1 MTMMIILNM
10 TKINNRE
17 HDETDAN
24 HEHDQH
30 EENLRT
36 IKNKTNQ

>member
-17 HDETDAN
+17 HDETDVN
-24 HEHDQH
+24 EQHDES
-30 EENLRT
+30 EET
-36 IKNKTNQ
+36 